1 MPYTHK
7 NTEGK
12 TKSRVPQ
19 VFTFHLFLK
28 WQKVKTKK
36 PAWTSCWNKME
47 ATSKP
52 LQPLCWELKNQN
64 LRGEGSWQWP
74 ERAVCR
80 RRRAQKAF
88 WLEGIHDTK
97 LKIWTPF
104 TSVEGSLT
112 PGEDDWQKPGCCAGT
127 CLPKPVVG
135 TGETGLPTTPG
146 LKATRMLSWAQRAA
160 TV

>member
-19 VFTFHLFLK
+19 VFTFRLFLK

-36 PAWTSCWNKME
+36 PAWTSCLDKME
-47 ATSKP
+47 TTSKP

-74 ERAVCR
+74 EGAVCTR
-80 RRRAQKAF
+80 RWAQEAF
-88 WLEGIHDTK
+88 RLEGIPDTK
-97 LKIWTPF
+97 LKSGTPYTICRRTF
-104 TSVEGSLT
+104 DPCWRRL
-112 PGEDDWQKPGCCAGT
+112 A
-127 CLPKPVVG
+127 
-135 TGETGLPTTPG
+135 
-146 LKATRMLSWAQRAA
+146 KARMLCRDLLAQTSGEHWRDRFAHNPRSESRSDA
-160 TV
+160 